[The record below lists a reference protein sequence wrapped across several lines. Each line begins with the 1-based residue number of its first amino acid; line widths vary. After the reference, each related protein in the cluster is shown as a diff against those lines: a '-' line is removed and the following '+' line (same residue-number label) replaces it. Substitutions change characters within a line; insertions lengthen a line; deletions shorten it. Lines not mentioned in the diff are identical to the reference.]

1 MAPKMNTTL
10 RLTAFFLTCALSAA
24 QASET
29 QPETFVIP
37 ASQNGREPTIKIPVG
52 AVWSFSAKNAEPLLD
67 FTGPQ
72 VEAMRLSGDVRIDV
86 SGTPAPL
93 QIKADN
99 VLLEL
104 TADEAPANSG
114 HPLRFGH
121 PARQLTSARV
131 IVEADETQAFVGH
144 VVFTLQTSS
153 GALHIEA
160 DRVERVPGSPAGA

>member
-1 MAPKMNTTL
+1 
-10 RLTAFFLTCALSAA
+10 
-24 QASET
+24 
-29 QPETFVIP
+29 
-37 ASQNGREPTIKIPVG
+37 
-52 AVWSFSAKNAEPLLD
+52 
-67 FTGPQ
+67 
-72 VEAMRLSGDVRIDV
+72 MRLSGDVRIDV

-104 TADEAPANSG
+104 TADATPATSG
-114 HPLRFGH
+114 HPLRFVH

-131 IVEADETQAFVGH
+131 IIEADETQAFVGH

-153 GALHIEA
+153 GSLQIKA